1 MNLFNSTFADSDDP
15 TPISSADNA
24 DPDPPTLDPTLLFG
38 SLIKTIATKS
48 ESIIGTYKK
57 DLE

>member
-1 MNLFNSTFADSDDP
+1 MNLFNSAFAESDDP

-24 DPDPPTLDPTLLFG
+24 DPDQPTLDPTWSFG
-38 SLIKTIATKS
+38 SLIKTTATRS
-48 ESIIGTYKK
+48 ESIIGAYKK